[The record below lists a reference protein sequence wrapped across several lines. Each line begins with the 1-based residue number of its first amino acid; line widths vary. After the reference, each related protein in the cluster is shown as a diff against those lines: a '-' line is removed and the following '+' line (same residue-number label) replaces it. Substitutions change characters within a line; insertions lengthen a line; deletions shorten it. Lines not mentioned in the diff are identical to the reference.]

1 MGTSALKY
9 TCPHVELACYSMSIS
24 VPVHSTTYKR
34 LSYQA
39 CPSCAISIVGQALEN
54 LENTLPP
61 KSTDKLGS
69 ECSGLAKLPQKIQ
82 TSATKTSEKPSALS
96 TEDIVQ
102 PTKPVWRLLPWT
114 ERFFEAAQV
123 AHNNDMVRAFAI
135 APTASCSYRSRDLD
149 GFTCTPEIAPPIAR
163 MVGQRFRRVRSRKS
177 QLWRR

>member
-1 MGTSALKY
+1 MESNQETSGSTKSDMIIPGSVSMGTSALKY

-69 ECSGLAKLPQKIQ
+69 ECSVLQ
-82 TSATKTSEKPSALS
+82 TSSEDTTSVTKTSEKPSALS

-102 PTKPVWRLLPWT
+102 PTKPVWRLLPW
-114 ERFFEAAQV
+114 
-123 AHNNDMVRAFAI
+123 
-135 APTASCSYRSRDLD
+135 
-149 GFTCTPEIAPPIAR
+149 
-163 MVGQRFRRVRSRKS
+163 
-177 QLWRR
+177 